1 MINCVI
7 IDDEKPARDSLELML
22 GHYFHDKVRIIG
34 KAESLK
40 EGILLIYKHNPDLVF
55 LDIEMPEENGFML
68 FNYFQ
73 QVKFSVI
80 FTTAYKEYA
89 IKAIKVAALDYL
101 LKPISVEDLREAIS
115 LYEKR
120 LFSGIEKESIE
131 KLIGVLNPS
140 TNVEKIALPTF
151 YGFQMEK
158 TGDII
163 YFEADENY
171 TKVHTISGKV
181 LLVSRSIG
189 DLEKT
194 ISPNTFFRIHRSY
207 IVNLN
212 FVKAFNRNDGY
223 FVTME
228 NGAKL
233 DVAARRKDDLIKTLT
248 GH

>member
-1 MINCVI
+1 MINCII
-7 IDDEKPARDSLELML
+7 IDDEKPARESLNLLMNY
-22 GHYFHDKVRIIG
+22 YFSDKVKVLG

-40 EGILLIYKHNPDLVF
+40 DGVLLIYKYSPDLVF

-73 QVKFSVI
+73 QIKFSVI

-115 LYEKR
+115 LYEKK
-120 LFSGIEKESIE
+120 LFSGVEKESIE
-131 KLIGVLNPS
+131 KLVSVLNPS

-151 YGFQMEK
+151 YGFQMERIS
-158 TGDII
+158 DII

-171 TKVHTISGKV
+171 TKVHTVPGKI
-181 LLVSRSIG
+181 LMISRSIG
-189 DLEKT
+189 DLEKV

-248 GH
+248 GY

>member
-22 GHYFHDKVRIIG
+22 GHYFPDKVRIIG
-34 KAESLK
+34 KAESLN

-131 KLIGVLNPS
+131 KLIGVLNPP

>member
-1 MINCVI
+1 MINCII

-22 GHYFHDKVRIIG
+22 NHYFADKVKILG

-40 EGILLIYKHNPDLVF
+40 EGVLLIYKYDPDLVF

-73 QVKFSVI
+73 QFKFSVI

-89 IKAIKVAALDYL
+89 INAIKVAALDYL
-101 LKPISVEDLREAIS
+101 LKPISVEDLKIAFS
-115 LYEKR
+115 LYEKKVS
-120 LFSGIEKESIE
+120 LGIEKENIE
-131 KLIGVLNPS
+131 KLLAVINPS
-140 TNVEKIALPTF
+140 NTIEKIALPTS
-151 YGFQMEK
+151 YGFQLEK
-158 TGDII
+158 INDII

-171 TKVHTISGKV
+171 TNVHTLSGNIIMI
-181 LLVSRSIG
+181 SRSIG

-194 ISPNTFFRIHRSY
+194 MPPTTFFRIHRSY

-212 FVKAFNRNDGY
+212 FVKSFSRNDGY
-223 FVTME
+223 FITME

-233 DVAARRKDDLIKTLT
+233 DVAARRKDDLIKILKRL
-248 GH
+248 

>member
-1 MINCVI
+1 MIKCVI

-22 GHYFHDKVRIIG
+22 NHYFADKVKILG

-40 EGILLIYKHNPDLVF
+40 EGVLLIYKYEPDLVF

-73 QVKFSVI
+73 QFKFSVI
-80 FTTAYKEYA
+80 FTTAFKEYA
-89 IKAIKVAALDYL
+89 INAIQVSALDYI
-101 LKPISVEDLREAIS
+101 LKPISVEDLKVAFS
-115 LYEKR
+115 LYEKK
-120 LFSGIEKESIE
+120 LTMGIDKENLE
-131 KLIGVLNPS
+131 KLLSVINPS
-140 TNVEKIALPTF
+140 THIEKIALPTS
-151 YGFQMEK
+151 YGFQLEK
-158 TGDII
+158 VNDII

-171 TKVHTISGKV
+171 TNVHIVTGKI
-181 LLVSRSIG
+181 LMVSRSIG

-207 IVNLN
+207 IVNIN

-233 DVAARRKDDLIKTLT
+233 DVAARRKDDLIKALT